1 VSISLTVLYH
11 QPADKAAFDKHYDD
25 VHIPLAAE
33 LPGLQSYT
41 VVRPGPEPDGSAPRY
56 HMVATLVFPSAEAM
70 QESMGG
76 PEGQA
81 ANADLGNFAQA
92 GATLLIGETH
102 QVL

>member
-1 VSISLTVLYH
+1 MSISLTVLYN
-11 QPADKAAFDKHYDD
+11 QPEDKAVFDKHYDE
-25 VHIPLAAE
+25 VHIPLAAK
-33 LPGLQSYT
+33 LPQLQSFS
-41 VVRPGPEPDGSAPRY
+41 VVRPGPGPDGSAPQY
-56 HMVATLVFPSAEAM
+56 HLIATLAFPSAEAL

-92 GATLLIGETH
+92 GATLLIGEAQ